1 MTLEQPETINR
12 YQPRTPEVPP
22 VAEAIR
28 LMRNVAIGEA
38 PDPRWNVGY
47 AEGVAATMAICDP
60 WCQDA
65 EDINLW
71 RECAQMHDARPA
83 DDDRAVFR
91 RKRAWFEYIRTAAER
106 SVDQ

>member
-22 VAEAIR
+22 VAQAIL
-28 LMRNVAIGEA
+28 LMRPVVKGTSI
-38 PDPRWNVGY
+38 DPRWCVGY
-47 AEGVAATMAICDP
+47 AEGVAATMAVCDP
-60 WCQDA
+60 WCDDA
-65 EDINLW
+65 EDRDLW
-71 RECAQMHDARPA
+71 RQCAQMHDARPA
-83 DDDRAVFR
+83 DDMRAVHR